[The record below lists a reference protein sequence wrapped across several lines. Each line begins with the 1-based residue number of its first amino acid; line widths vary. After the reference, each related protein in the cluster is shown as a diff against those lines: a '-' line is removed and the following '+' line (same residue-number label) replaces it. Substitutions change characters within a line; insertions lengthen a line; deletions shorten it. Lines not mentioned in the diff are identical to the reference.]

1 MNVLFVCTANISRSY
16 LAEKIMKHTAE
27 RFGLKNIEVSSAGV
41 NALPGSAPDP
51 MMVEYLKLMNI
62 PFDNHESRQL
72 DTESVEW
79 ADVILVMEQ
88 RHKNWI
94 QTLWPW
100 PYGSSLEEY
109 QVAQSQITMAVEA
122 LARLIYEEMRH
133 AGNGA

>member
-27 RFGLKNIEVSSAGV
+27 RFGLKNIE
-41 NALPGSAPDP
+41 
-51 MMVEYLKLMNI
+51 
-62 PFDNHESRQL
+62 

-100 PYGSSLEEY
+100 TKEKLQLLGQYLSEDQTEAEIDDPYGSSLEEY